1 MATIGVIA
9 GTADLTQPCPVFTPV
24 SEPFIP
30 VDFIAARSADFTI
43 IAVDSM
49 ALQADFTAAASMPAA
64 LTASPY
70 ISQTC
75 SEKPSH
81 LA

>member
-1 MATIGVIA
+1 MIALLRAAVERGV
-9 GTADLTQPCPVFTPV
+9 
-24 SEPFIP
+24 
-30 VDFIAARSADFTI
+30 
-43 IAVDSM
+43 
-49 ALQADFTAAASMPAA
+49 
-64 LTASPY
+64 SPY